1 MHGNNLQFQGFWLI
15 FVVGELLG
23 NFISDAADELHKIR
37 ATILTWDSCFIFH
50 YIETLNTR

>member
-1 MHGNNLQFQGFWLI
+1 MHGNNLQFQGFWFI

-37 ATILTWDSCFIFH
+37 ATILTWDSYLFYFSLH
-50 YIETLNTR
+50 